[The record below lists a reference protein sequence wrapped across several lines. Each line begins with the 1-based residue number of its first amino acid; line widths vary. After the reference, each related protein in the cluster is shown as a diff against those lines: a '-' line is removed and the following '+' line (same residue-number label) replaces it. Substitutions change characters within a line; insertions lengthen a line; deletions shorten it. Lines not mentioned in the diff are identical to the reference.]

1 MTNTINSTAYHRLA
15 LLLGALGFVVVACSD
30 DDDAT
35 GSRGDAGSAGTSAG
49 KSNAG
54 GSNGGNGSAGKST
67 AGTDTGGKSTAGT
80 NNGGTNN
87 GGTNNGGT
95 NNGGTAGSTAM
106 AGDAGM
112 AGDSSAGT
120 GALGGQGG
128 DVNGGAGGDAL
139 PGAAGAGGMPA
150 TVPDVLDDADFSA
163 YGTGWSEEGD
173 VDASNFKWIHDQ
185 EPGLNHWSAT
195 AYQVATLQ
203 TLDPLP
209 NGTYSFSMEIERAA
223 SLNDQHLF
231 ARGCKAGEPNTE
243 VTQATDAAG
252 SSGYTK
258 ITLSNIEV
266 SSGSCTVGIY
276 TDAPADGWANIDN
289 AVFSLQ

>member
-30 DDDAT
+30 DDDAN

-54 GSNGGNGSAGKST
+54 SSNGGNNSAGKNTGGTNSAGKST
-67 AGTDTGGKSTAGT
+67 GGTD
-80 NNGGTNN
+80 NGGTNN
-87 GGTNNGGT
+87 GGTS
-95 NNGGTAGSTAM
+95 NGGTAGSSAM
-106 AGDAGM
+106 AGDTGM
-112 AGDSSAGT
+112 AGDSGAGP
-120 GALGGQGG
+120 LGGQGG
-128 DVNGGAGGDAL
+128 DVSGGAGGDAQA
-139 PGAAGAGGMPA
+139 GAAGAGGTPA
-150 TVPDVLDDADFSA
+150 IVPDVLDDPNFSA

-173 VDASNFKWIHDQ
+173 VDASNFKWIYAE
-185 EPGLNHWSAT
+185 EPGLNHWRAT
-195 AYQVATLQ
+195 AYKVATLQ

-209 NGTYSFSMEIERAA
+209 NGTYSFSMEVERAA
-223 SLNDQHLF
+223 NLNDQHLF
-231 ARGCKAGEPNTE
+231 ARGCKAGEPDTE

-276 TDAPADGWANIDN
+276 TDGPADGWANIDN

>member
-30 DDDAT
+30 DDDSN
-35 GSRGDAGSAGTSAG
+35 GPRGDAGSAGTSAG

-54 GSNGGNGSAGKST
+54 SSNGGNGSAGKST
-67 AGTDTGGKSTAGT
+67 GGTDTGGTS
-80 NNGGTNN
+80 NGGTTN
-87 GGTNNGGT
+87 GGTSNGGS
-95 NNGGTAGSTAM
+95 AGSSTM
-106 AGDAGM
+106 AGEAGM
-112 AGDSSAGT
+112 AGDSGAGA
-120 GALGGQGG
+120 GGLGGQGG
-128 DVNGGAGGDAL
+128 EVNGGAGGDAQA
-139 PGAAGAGGMPA
+139 GAAGAGGAPA
-150 TVPDVLDDADFSA
+150 IVPDVLDDPNFSA

-173 VDASNFKWIHDQ
+173 ADASNFKWIHDQ
-185 EPGLNHWSAT
+185 EPGLNHWRAT
-195 AYQVATLQ
+195 AYKVATLQ
-203 TLDPLP
+203 TLNPLP

-223 SLNDQHLF
+223 NLNDQHLF
-231 ARGCKAGEPNTE
+231 ARGCKAGEPSTE